1 MLAEI
6 TLSKGRPAS
15 PFASLALYSSDL
27 TASSPLTAYFAS
39 LTWGFMLLIF
49 KLRRAVVVDM
59 LREEGGNLK
68 EDGTEGRRR
77 SKYVHSQGGKKSIIY
92 PSMRLLKSAGKKK
105 LEKNRSSND
114 PTTLHGHQPQ
124 SWGCGYPR
132 SRKFSVFSYKN
143 VESHVPDTDIR
154 EKQYE
159 LEWEER
165 ALFQRFCNEDRV
177 PAPLTHDDALC

>member
-77 SKYVHSQGGKKSIIY
+77 SKYVHGQGRKKPIIH
-92 PSMRLLKSAGKKK
+92 PSMRLLKSAEKKK

-114 PTTLHGHQPQ
+114 PTTLHGHPKAGDADMPEVG
-124 SWGCGYPR
+124 SSPSSPIKMSSPTYLIPISGK
-132 SRKFSVFSYKN
+132 SN
-143 VESHVPDTDIR
+143 MNESGKR
-154 EKQYE
+154 ELYSKD
-159 LEWEER
+159 
-165 ALFQRFCNEDRV
+165 FVTKIVC
-177 PAPLTHDDALC
+177 